1 MWLFLVAA
9 GKALWAFVTKPSNLV
24 IGALIG
30 LGCLIYGFAKGYD
43 FADDWWKATIARER
57 AQQEEAL
64 READEKTFKIIDRYE
79 TEKGERDARIQKL
92 LAELQAD
99 GTLKR
104 GALSPRIV
112 RAINRALS
120 GRP

>member
-1 MWLFLVAA
+1 MPIPFAA
-9 GKALWAFVTKPSNLV
+9 IATV
-24 IGALIG
+24 IGECVKPFANPMTWPALG
-30 LGCLIYGFAKGYD
+30 VVAVLSWCQGKDY
-43 FADDWWKATIARER
+43 ADERWTARLAAER
-57 AQQEEAL
+57 AGQEQAL
-64 READEKTFKIIDRYE
+64 READEATFKIIDRYE